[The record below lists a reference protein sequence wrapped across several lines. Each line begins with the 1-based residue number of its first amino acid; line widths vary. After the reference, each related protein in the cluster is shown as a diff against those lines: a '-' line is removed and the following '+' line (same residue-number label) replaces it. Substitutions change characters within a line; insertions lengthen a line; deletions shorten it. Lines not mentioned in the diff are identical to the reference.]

1 MKNQYSCGSKE
12 AEAQKR
18 LKFFKHLRTY
28 LCFIGF
34 VFIMKIFLHSD
45 INLYGIAFWWGFAV
59 AIDYV
64 RTFGWEGFTT
74 PPVEEQQRPRY
85 EVEDELE
92 LREEQL
98 VESKPPQKV
107 WRDRDLV

>member
-1 MKNQYSCGSKE
+1 MENQYSHKRQESEG
-12 AEAQKR
+12 QKR
-18 LKFFKHLRTY
+18 MKFFKHLRAY
-28 LCFIGF
+28 LFFIGF
-34 VFIMKIFLHSD
+34 VVLMKMVLHVDADFSSA
-45 INLYGIAFWWGFAV
+45 AFWWGFAV
-59 AIDYV
+59 AIHYI
-64 RTFGWEGFTT
+64 RTFGWEGFTPT
-74 PPVEEQQRPRY
+74 VEEQTRRRY